1 MQLNGCTGFS
11 TSTLYHNHNHNHNHN
26 VHELTWNIHPSH
38 GDLKLGLKYIKVL
51 VLLYCRNAGPIN
63 DSDEPTDYEECND
76 FREPLLNFASNND
89 S

>member
-1 MQLNGCTGFS
+1 MITMNETLQLPTALIIF
-11 TSTLYHNHNHNHNHN
+11 YDHNIMIMCMS
-26 VHELTWNIHPSH
+26 LPGIYIH
-38 GDLKLGLKYIKVL
+38 GDLKLGLKYIIVL

-76 FREPLLNFASNND
+76 FREPLFNFASNND